1 MAKRIALVTDSTCNI
16 PADMAAERR
25 IYTAP
30 LYILWDDESFRD
42 GIDISAEAFYKRLA
56 ASKTLPKTSQ
66 VSVQD
71 FVDLFEKAR
80 EAEQADEV
88 ICTVISSELS
98 GTYASAVQA
107 AVQVDFPVR
116 LIDTLQTSWA
126 LGFPVLAGADARD
139 AGADPASIEQVIRSA
154 MVRQRLIF
162 TIDSLEY
169 LHKGG
174 RIGNARLLLGSALH
188 IKPILELDSGIV
200 SSAEN
205 VRTRKRAV
213 EQMLTVAVQRAG
225 GCTIR
230 RVAAIHGDAEGEV
243 QRLLEQAKA
252 RFQPEESHKSYI
264 TPVLGVHVGPGAL
277 GIVVEWEK

>member
-213 EQMLTVAVQRAG
+213 EQMLTVAVLRAG

>member
-1 MAKRIALVTDSTCNI
+1 VAKRIALVTDSTCNI

-30 LYILWDDESFRD
+30 LYILWDDNSFRD
-42 GIDISAEAFYKRLA
+42 GIDLSANAFYKRLA
-56 ASKTLPKTSQ
+56 TSKTLPKTSQ
-66 VSVQD
+66 VAVQD

-88 ICTVISSELS
+88 ICAVISSELS

-107 AVQVDFPVR
+107 AAQVDFPVR

-126 LGFPVLAGADARD
+126 LGFPVVAGADARD
-139 AGADPASIEQVIRSA
+139 AGADPDSIEQVIRSA

-188 IKPILELDSGIV
+188 IKPILELDKGIV

-213 EQMLTVAVQRAG
+213 EQMLTVAAQRAG
-225 GCTIR
+225 GCAIR
-230 RVAAIHGDAEGEV
+230 RVAAIHGDAEDEA
-243 QRLLEQAKA
+243 QRLLELAKA
-252 RFQPEESHKSYI
+252 RFQPEESYVSFI
-264 TPVLGVHVGPGAL
+264 TPVLGVHVGPNAL
-277 GIVVEWEK
+277 GVVVEWEK